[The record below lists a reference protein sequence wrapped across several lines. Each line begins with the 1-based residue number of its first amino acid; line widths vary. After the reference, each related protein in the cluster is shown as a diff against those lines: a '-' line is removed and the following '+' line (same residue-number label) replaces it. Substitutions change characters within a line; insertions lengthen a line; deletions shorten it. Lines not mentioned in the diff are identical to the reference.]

1 MTHQSQDQNTYEQII
16 EQPHT
21 TAFQSQNNHFFRPTM
36 SRQLGSL
43 HRSNSH
49 PTNLTSPIPIIPL
62 FAFPPPDFP
71 SSNVTS
77 GMNSDT
83 NSHISVL
90 YSISQL
96 NNPNIETPDEF
107 ADSEPSPSN
116 HFHNSSNFS
125 QPPFQPILSN
135 NPDPITSTPSYASQV
150 TPTYSS
156 LHSDQS
162 SHSPDTPRISPELD
176 NFITLQQQP
185 YHLHTPTINQ
195 ISSTINS
202 SNPPTPTPSSN
213 YTESLAPS
221 STSTESSHN
230 TNRAYRTFK
239 RKFPN
244 HPFPAKP
251 GTAREYIN
259 HPKHTNTK
267 EFLAITLPSF
277 PQYTLNTPHDTNE
290 TRNFVDEYVLMPT
303 LSWTSY
309 YHFTNPLCLPLSNTH
324 IDIERNT
331 DMLYRL
337 TTPLTARQFTYVG
350 YKKSLKTHTAPR
362 ANEYTLEYYDHNI
375 IRANQDQF
383 LDDDRFANPQITEK
397 FFIKTPY
404 IFTLNI
410 FDRKFDHIISEAL
423 TDTQAYESFKERFQI
438 FSLTFHF
445 LAPHER
451 DLHCSHDIMLRT
463 KQTHTYSYYRFI
475 QNHFDLH
482 TPSRQPHHRFQF
494 INSKYT
500 SPFFLNFTYCIKD
513 TNLHGILRNYDPITQ
528 MYIFCPITKTFNAE
542 ESRPFLI
549 PHEFV
554 QPIEIPILEFIH
566 NTKFNHKLYNLIQNT
581 PYEFAVGTE
590 ELTTIKA
597 LQLLWPLLQTENIIR
612 ILAKLLT
619 TSELIHDIFPH
630 GFFPD
635 D

>member
-1 MTHQSQDQNTYEQII
+1 
-16 EQPHT
+16 
-21 TAFQSQNNHFFRPTM
+21 M

-49 PTNLTSPIPIIPL
+49 PTNLTSSIPIIPL

-83 NSHISVL
+83 NSQISVL

-116 HFHNSSNFS
+116 NFHNPSHFS

-135 NPDPITSTPSYASQV
+135 NPDPITPTPSYASQV

-156 LHSDQS
+156 YHSDQS
-162 SHSPDTPRISPELD
+162 SPDTPRISPELD

-185 YHLHTPTINQ
+185 YHLNTPTINQ
-195 ISSTINS
+195 ISSTTNS
-202 SNPPTPTPSSN
+202 SNPPTPSSN

-221 STSTESSHN
+221 STSTESSLN

-259 HPKHTNTK
+259 HPQHTNTR

-277 PQYTLNTPHDTNE
+277 PQYTLNTPHDANE

-309 YHFTNPLCLPLSNTH
+309 YHFTNPLCLPLTNTS
-324 IDIERNT
+324 IDIDQNK

-350 YKKSLKTHTAPR
+350 YKKSLKIHTAPR

-383 LDDDRFANPQITEK
+383 LDEDRFANPQITEK

-404 IFTLNI
+404 VFTLNI

-423 TDTQAYESFKERFQI
+423 TSTQAYESFKERFQI

-500 SPFFLNFTYCIKD
+500 SPYFLNFTYCIKD

-542 ESRPFLI
+542 ESRPLLI

-566 NTKFNHKLYNLIQNT
+566 NTTFNHKLYNLIQNT

-597 LQLLWPLLQTENIIR
+597 LQLLWPLLQTKNIIR

>member
-1 MTHQSQDQNTYEQII
+1 
-16 EQPHT
+16 
-21 TAFQSQNNHFFRPTM
+21 M

-49 PTNLTSPIPIIPL
+49 PTNLTSSIPIIPL

-83 NSHISVL
+83 NSQISVL

-116 HFHNSSNFS
+116 NFHNPSQFS

-135 NPDPITSTPSYASQV
+135 NPDPITPTPSYASQV

-156 LHSDQS
+156 YHSDQS
-162 SHSPDTPRISPELD
+162 SPDTPRISPELD

-185 YHLHTPTINQ
+185 YHLNTPTINQ
-195 ISSTINS
+195 ISSTTNS
-202 SNPPTPTPSSN
+202 SNPPTPSSN
-213 YTESLAPS
+213 YTESLTPS
-221 STSTESSHN
+221 STSTISSLN

-259 HPKHTNTK
+259 HPQHTNTK

-277 PQYTLNTPHDTNE
+277 PQYTLNTPHDANE

-309 YHFTNPLCLPLSNTH
+309 YHFTNPLCLPLTSTS
-324 IDIERNT
+324 IDIERNK
-331 DMLYRL
+331 DMLYQL

-350 YKKSLKTHTAPR
+350 YKKSLKIHTAPR

-404 IFTLNI
+404 VFTLNI

-423 TDTQAYESFKERFQI
+423 TSTQAYESFKERFQI

-500 SPFFLNFTYCIKD
+500 SPYFLNFTYCIKD

-566 NTKFNHKLYNLIQNT
+566 NTKFNHKLYNLIRNT

-597 LQLLWPLLQTENIIR
+597 LQLLWPLLQTKNIIR

>member
-1 MTHQSQDQNTYEQII
+1 
-16 EQPHT
+16 
-21 TAFQSQNNHFFRPTM
+21 M

-49 PTNLTSPIPIIPL
+49 PTNLTSSIPIIPL

-83 NSHISVL
+83 NSQISVL

-116 HFHNSSNFS
+116 NFHNPSQFS

-135 NPDPITSTPSYASQV
+135 NPDPITPTPSYASQV

-156 LHSDQS
+156 YHSDQS
-162 SHSPDTPRISPELD
+162 SPDTPRISPELD

-185 YHLHTPTINQ
+185 YHLNTPTINQ
-195 ISSTINS
+195 ISSTTNS
-202 SNPPTPTPSSN
+202 SNPPTPSSN

-221 STSTESSHN
+221 STSTESSLN

-259 HPKHTNTK
+259 HPQHTNTR

-277 PQYTLNTPHDTNE
+277 PQYTLNTTHDANE

-309 YHFTNPLCLPLSNTH
+309 YHFTNPLCLPLTNTS
-324 IDIERNT
+324 IDIDRNK

-350 YKKSLKTHTAPR
+350 YKKSLKIHTAPR

-404 IFTLNI
+404 VFTLNI

-423 TDTQAYESFKERFQI
+423 TSTQAYESFKERFQI

-500 SPFFLNFTYCIKD
+500 SPYFLNFTYCIKD

-566 NTKFNHKLYNLIQNT
+566 NTKFNHKLYNLIQST

-597 LQLLWPLLQTENIIR
+597 LQLLWPLLQTKNIIR

>member
-1 MTHQSQDQNTYEQII
+1 
-16 EQPHT
+16 
-21 TAFQSQNNHFFRPTM
+21 M

-116 HFHNSSNFS
+116 NFHNPSNFS

-135 NPDPITSTPSYASQV
+135 NPDPITPTPSYASQV

-156 LHSDQS
+156 YQSDQS

-176 NFITLQQQP
+176 NFITLQQQS
-185 YHLHTPTINQ
+185 YHLNTPTINQ
-195 ISSTINS
+195 ISSTTDP
-202 SNPPTPTPSSN
+202 SNPPTPSSN
-213 YTESLAPS
+213 YTESLTPS
-221 STSTESSHN
+221 STSTISSLN

-259 HPKHTNTK
+259 HPQHTNTK

-277 PQYTLNTPHDTNE
+277 PQYTLNTPHDANE

-309 YHFTNPLCLPLSNTH
+309 YHFTNPLCLPLSNTS
-324 IDIERNT
+324 IDIERNK

-350 YKKSLKTHTAPR
+350 YKKSLKIHTAPR

-383 LDDDRFANPQITEK
+383 LDEDRFANPQITEK

-404 IFTLNI
+404 VFTLNI

-423 TDTQAYESFKERFQI
+423 TNTQAYESFKERFQI

-500 SPFFLNFTYCIKD
+500 SPYFLNFTYCIKD

-566 NTKFNHKLYNLIQNT
+566 NTRFNHKLYNLIQNT

-597 LQLLWPLLQTENIIR
+597 LQLLWPLLQTKNIIR

>member
-1 MTHQSQDQNTYEQII
+1 
-16 EQPHT
+16 
-21 TAFQSQNNHFFRPTM
+21 M

-49 PTNLTSPIPIIPL
+49 PTNLTSSIPIIPL

-83 NSHISVL
+83 NSQISVL

-96 NNPNIETPDEF
+96 NNPNNETPDEF

-116 HFHNSSNFS
+116 NFHNPSHFS

-135 NPDPITSTPSYASQV
+135 NPDPITPTPSYASQV

-156 LHSDQS
+156 YHSDQS
-162 SHSPDTPRISPELD
+162 SPDTPRISPELD

-185 YHLHTPTINQ
+185 YHLNTPTINQ
-195 ISSTINS
+195 ISSTTIS
-202 SNPPTPTPSSN
+202 SNPPTPSSN

-221 STSTESSHN
+221 STSTESSLN

-259 HPKHTNTK
+259 HPQHTNTR

-277 PQYTLNTPHDTNE
+277 PQYTLNTPHDANE

-309 YHFTNPLCLPLSNTH
+309 YHFTNPLCLPLTNTS
-324 IDIERNT
+324 IDIDRNK

-350 YKKSLKTHTAPR
+350 YKKSLKIHTAPR

-404 IFTLNI
+404 VFTLNI

-423 TDTQAYESFKERFQI
+423 TSTQAYESFKERFQI

-500 SPFFLNFTYCIKD
+500 SPYFLNFTYCIKD

-597 LQLLWPLLQTENIIR
+597 LQLLWPLLQTKNIIR

>member
-1 MTHQSQDQNTYEQII
+1 
-16 EQPHT
+16 
-21 TAFQSQNNHFFRPTM
+21 M

-49 PTNLTSPIPIIPL
+49 PTNLTSSIPIIPL

-96 NNPNIETPDEF
+96 NNPNIDIPDEF

-116 HFHNSSNFS
+116 NFHNPSNFS

-135 NPDPITSTPSYASQV
+135 NPDPITPTPSYASQV
-150 TPTYSS
+150 TPIYSS
-156 LHSDQS
+156 YHSDQS

-185 YHLHTPTINQ
+185 YHLNTPTINQ
-195 ISSTINS
+195 ISSTTDS
-202 SNPPTPTPSSN
+202 SNPPTPSTN
-213 YTESLAPS
+213 YTESLTPS
-221 STSTESSHN
+221 STSTISSLN

-259 HPKHTNTK
+259 HPQHTNTK

-277 PQYTLNTPHDTNE
+277 PQYTLNTPHDANE

-309 YHFTNPLCLPLSNTH
+309 YHFTNPLCLPLSSTS
-324 IDIERNT
+324 IDIERNK

-350 YKKSLKTHTAPR
+350 YKKSLKIHTAPR

-404 IFTLNI
+404 VFTLNI

-423 TDTQAYESFKERFQI
+423 TNTQAYESFKERFQI

-500 SPFFLNFTYCIKD
+500 SPYFLNFTYCIKD

-542 ESRPFLI
+542 ESRPLLI

-597 LQLLWPLLQTENIIR
+597 LQLLWPLLQTKNIIR

>member
-1 MTHQSQDQNTYEQII
+1 
-16 EQPHT
+16 
-21 TAFQSQNNHFFRPTM
+21 M

-49 PTNLTSPIPIIPL
+49 PTNLTSSIPIIPL

-83 NSHISVL
+83 NSQISVS

-116 HFHNSSNFS
+116 NFHNPSQFS

-135 NPDPITSTPSYASQV
+135 NPDPITPTPSYASQV

-156 LHSDQS
+156 YHSDQS
-162 SHSPDTPRISPELD
+162 SPDTPRISPELD

-185 YHLHTPTINQ
+185 YHLNTPTINQ
-195 ISSTINS
+195 ISSTTNS
-202 SNPPTPTPSSN
+202 SNPPTPSSN

-221 STSTESSHN
+221 STSTESSLN

-259 HPKHTNTK
+259 HPQHTNTR

-277 PQYTLNTPHDTNE
+277 PQYTLNTPHDANE

-309 YHFTNPLCLPLSNTH
+309 YHFTNPLCLPLTNTS
-324 IDIERNT
+324 IDIDRNK

-350 YKKSLKTHTAPR
+350 YKKSLKIHTAPR

-404 IFTLNI
+404 VFTLNI

-423 TDTQAYESFKERFQI
+423 TSTQAYESFKERFQI

-500 SPFFLNFTYCIKD
+500 SPYFLNFTYCIKD

-597 LQLLWPLLQTENIIR
+597 LQLLWPLLQTKNIIR

-619 TSELIHDIFPH
+619 TSELVHDIFPH

>member
-1 MTHQSQDQNTYEQII
+1 
-16 EQPHT
+16 
-21 TAFQSQNNHFFRPTM
+21 M

-49 PTNLTSPIPIIPL
+49 PTNLPSSIPIIPL

-71 SSNVTS
+71 PSNVTS

-83 NSHISVL
+83 NSQISVL

-116 HFHNSSNFS
+116 NFHNPSHFS

-135 NPDPITSTPSYASQV
+135 NPDPITPTPSYASQV

-156 LHSDQS
+156 YHSDQS
-162 SHSPDTPRISPELD
+162 SPDTPRISPELD

-185 YHLHTPTINQ
+185 YHLNTPTINQ
-195 ISSTINS
+195 ISSTTNS
-202 SNPPTPTPSSN
+202 SNPPTPSSN

-221 STSTESSHN
+221 STSTESSLN

-239 RKFPN
+239 RKFPS

-259 HPKHTNTK
+259 HPQHTNTK

-277 PQYTLNTPHDTNE
+277 PQYTLNTPHDANE
-290 TRNFVDEYVLMPT
+290 TRNFVDEYILMPT

-309 YHFTNPLCLPLSNTH
+309 YHFTNPLCLPLTNTS
-324 IDIERNT
+324 IDTDRNK

-350 YKKSLKTHTAPR
+350 YKKSLKIHTAPR

-404 IFTLNI
+404 VFTLNI

-423 TDTQAYESFKERFQI
+423 TNTQAYESFKERFQI

-500 SPFFLNFTYCIKD
+500 SPYFLNFTYCIKD

-597 LQLLWPLLQTENIIR
+597 LQLLWPLLQTKNIIR

>member
-1 MTHQSQDQNTYEQII
+1 
-16 EQPHT
+16 
-21 TAFQSQNNHFFRPTM
+21 M

-49 PTNLTSPIPIIPL
+49 PTNLPSSIPIIPL

-71 SSNVTS
+71 PSNVTS

-83 NSHISVL
+83 NSQISVL

-116 HFHNSSNFS
+116 NFHNPSHFS

-135 NPDPITSTPSYASQV
+135 NPDPITPTPSYASQV

-156 LHSDQS
+156 YHSDQS
-162 SHSPDTPRISPELD
+162 SPDTPRISPELD

-185 YHLHTPTINQ
+185 YHLNTPTINQ
-195 ISSTINS
+195 ISSTTNS
-202 SNPPTPTPSSN
+202 SNPPTPSSN

-221 STSTESSHN
+221 STTTESSLN

-259 HPKHTNTK
+259 HPQHTNTK

-277 PQYTLNTPHDTNE
+277 PQYTLNTPHDANE

-309 YHFTNPLCLPLSNTH
+309 YHFTNPLCLPLTNTS
-324 IDIERNT
+324 IDTDRNK

-350 YKKSLKTHTAPR
+350 YKKSLKIHTAPR

-404 IFTLNI
+404 VFTLNI

-423 TDTQAYESFKERFQI
+423 TNTQAYESFKERFQI

-500 SPFFLNFTYCIKD
+500 SPYFLNFTYCIKD

-597 LQLLWPLLQTENIIR
+597 LQLLWPLLQTKNIIR

>member
-1 MTHQSQDQNTYEQII
+1 
-16 EQPHT
+16 
-21 TAFQSQNNHFFRPTM
+21 M

-49 PTNLTSPIPIIPL
+49 PTNLTSSIPIIPL

-83 NSHISVL
+83 NSQISVL

-116 HFHNSSNFS
+116 NFHKPSHFS

-135 NPDPITSTPSYASQV
+135 NPDPITPTPSYASQV

-156 LHSDQS
+156 YHSDQS
-162 SHSPDTPRISPELD
+162 SPDTPRISPELD

-185 YHLHTPTINQ
+185 YHLNTPTINQ
-195 ISSTINS
+195 ISSTTNS
-202 SNPPTPTPSSN
+202 SNPPTPSSN

-221 STSTESSHN
+221 STSTESSLN

-259 HPKHTNTK
+259 HPQHTNTR

-277 PQYTLNTPHDTNE
+277 PQYTLNTPHDANE

-309 YHFTNPLCLPLSNTH
+309 YHFTNPLCLPLTNTS
-324 IDIERNT
+324 IDIDRNK

-350 YKKSLKTHTAPR
+350 YKKSLKIHTAPR

-404 IFTLNI
+404 VFTLNI

-423 TDTQAYESFKERFQI
+423 TSTQAYESFKERFQI

-500 SPFFLNFTYCIKD
+500 SPYFLNFTYCIKD

-597 LQLLWPLLQTENIIR
+597 LQLLWPLLQTKNIIR

>member
-1 MTHQSQDQNTYEQII
+1 
-16 EQPHT
+16 
-21 TAFQSQNNHFFRPTM
+21 M

-49 PTNLTSPIPIIPL
+49 PTNLTSSIPIIPL

-83 NSHISVL
+83 NSQISVL

-116 HFHNSSNFS
+116 NFHNPSQFS

-135 NPDPITSTPSYASQV
+135 NPDPITPTPSYASQV

-156 LHSDQS
+156 YHSDQS
-162 SHSPDTPRISPELD
+162 SPDTPRISPELD

-185 YHLHTPTINQ
+185 YHLNTPTINQ
-195 ISSTINS
+195 ISSTTNS
-202 SNPPTPTPSSN
+202 SNPPTPSSN

-221 STSTESSHN
+221 STSTESSLN

-259 HPKHTNTK
+259 HPQHTNTR

-277 PQYTLNTPHDTNE
+277 PQYTLNTPHDANE

-309 YHFTNPLCLPLSNTH
+309 YHFTNPLCLPLTNTS
-324 IDIERNT
+324 IDIDRNK

-350 YKKSLKTHTAPR
+350 YKKSLKIHTAPR

-397 FFIKTPY
+397 FFIKTLY
-404 IFTLNI
+404 VFTLNI

-423 TDTQAYESFKERFQI
+423 TSTQAYESFKERFQI

-500 SPFFLNFTYCIKD
+500 SPYFLNFTYCIKD

-590 ELTTIKA
+590 ELTIIKA
-597 LQLLWPLLQTENIIR
+597 LQLLWPLLQTKNIIR

>member
-1 MTHQSQDQNTYEQII
+1 
-16 EQPHT
+16 
-21 TAFQSQNNHFFRPTM
+21 M

-116 HFHNSSNFS
+116 NFHNPSNFS

-135 NPDPITSTPSYASQV
+135 NPDPITPTPSYASQV

-156 LHSDQS
+156 YQSDQS
-162 SHSPDTPRISPELD
+162 SHSPDTPRISSELD

-185 YHLHTPTINQ
+185 YHLNTPTINQ
-195 ISSTINS
+195 ISSTTIS
-202 SNPPTPTPSSN
+202 SNPPTPSSN
-213 YTESLAPS
+213 YTESLTPS
-221 STSTESSHN
+221 STSTISSLN

-259 HPKHTNTK
+259 HPQYTNTK

-277 PQYTLNTPHDTNE
+277 PQYTLNTPHDANE

-309 YHFTNPLCLPLSNTH
+309 YHFTNPLCLPLSSTS
-324 IDIERNT
+324 IDIERNK
-331 DMLYRL
+331 DMLYQL

-350 YKKSLKTHTAPR
+350 YKKSLKIHTAPR

-500 SPFFLNFTYCIKD
+500 SPYFLNFTYCIKD

-549 PHEFV
+549 PHEFL

-597 LQLLWPLLQTENIIR
+597 LQLLWPLLQTKNIIR

>member
-1 MTHQSQDQNTYEQII
+1 
-16 EQPHT
+16 
-21 TAFQSQNNHFFRPTM
+21 M

-49 PTNLTSPIPIIPL
+49 PTNLTSSIPIIPL

-83 NSHISVL
+83 NSQISVL

-116 HFHNSSNFS
+116 NFHNPSHFS

-135 NPDPITSTPSYASQV
+135 NPDPITPTPSYASQV

-156 LHSDQS
+156 YHSDQS
-162 SHSPDTPRISPELD
+162 SPDTPRISPELD

-185 YHLHTPTINQ
+185 YHLNAPTINQ
-195 ISSTINS
+195 ISSTTNS
-202 SNPPTPTPSSN
+202 SNPPTPSSN

-221 STSTESSHN
+221 STSTESSLN

-259 HPKHTNTK
+259 HPQHTNTR

-277 PQYTLNTPHDTNE
+277 PQYTLNTPHDANE

-309 YHFTNPLCLPLSNTH
+309 YHFTNPLCLPLTNTS
-324 IDIERNT
+324 IDIDRNK

-350 YKKSLKTHTAPR
+350 YKKSLKIHTAPR

-404 IFTLNI
+404 VFTLNI
-410 FDRKFDHIISEAL
+410 FDRKFGHIISEAL
-423 TDTQAYESFKERFQI
+423 TNTQAYESFKERFQI

-500 SPFFLNFTYCIKD
+500 SPYFLNFTYCIKD

-597 LQLLWPLLQTENIIR
+597 LQLLWPLLQTKNIIR

>member
-1 MTHQSQDQNTYEQII
+1 
-16 EQPHT
+16 
-21 TAFQSQNNHFFRPTM
+21 M

-49 PTNLTSPIPIIPL
+49 PTNLPSSIPIIPL
-62 FAFPPPDFP
+62 FAFPPPNFP
-71 SSNVTS
+71 PSNVTS

-83 NSHISVL
+83 NSQISVL

-116 HFHNSSNFS
+116 NFHNPSHFS

-135 NPDPITSTPSYASQV
+135 NPDPITPTPSYASQV

-156 LHSDQS
+156 YHSDQS
-162 SHSPDTPRISPELD
+162 SPDTPRISPELD

-195 ISSTINS
+195 ISSTTNS
-202 SNPPTPTPSSN
+202 SNPPTPSSN

-221 STSTESSHN
+221 STSTESSLN

-259 HPKHTNTK
+259 HPQHTNTK

-277 PQYTLNTPHDTNE
+277 PQYTLNTPHDANE

-309 YHFTNPLCLPLSNTH
+309 YHFTNPLCLPLTNTS
-324 IDIERNT
+324 IDTDRNK

-350 YKKSLKTHTAPR
+350 YKKSLKIHTAPR

-404 IFTLNI
+404 VFTLNI

-423 TDTQAYESFKERFQI
+423 TNTQAYESFKERFQI

-500 SPFFLNFTYCIKD
+500 SPYFLNFTYCIKD

-597 LQLLWPLLQTENIIR
+597 LQLLWPLLQTKNIIR

>member
-1 MTHQSQDQNTYEQII
+1 
-16 EQPHT
+16 
-21 TAFQSQNNHFFRPTM
+21 M

-49 PTNLTSPIPIIPL
+49 PTNLPSSIPIIPL

-71 SSNVTS
+71 PSNVTS

-83 NSHISVL
+83 NSQISVL

-96 NNPNIETPDEF
+96 NNSNIETPDEF

-116 HFHNSSNFS
+116 NFHNPSHFS

-135 NPDPITSTPSYASQV
+135 NPDPITPTPSYASQV

-156 LHSDQS
+156 YHSDQS
-162 SHSPDTPRISPELD
+162 SPDTPRISPELD

-185 YHLHTPTINQ
+185 YHLNTPTINQ
-195 ISSTINS
+195 ISSTTNS
-202 SNPPTPTPSSN
+202 SNPPTPSSN

-221 STSTESSHN
+221 STSTESSLN

-259 HPKHTNTK
+259 HPQHTNTK

-277 PQYTLNTPHDTNE
+277 PQYTLNTPHDANE

-309 YHFTNPLCLPLSNTH
+309 YHFTNPLCLPLTNTS
-324 IDIERNT
+324 IDTDRNK

-350 YKKSLKTHTAPR
+350 YKKSLKIHTAPR

-404 IFTLNI
+404 VFTLNI

-423 TDTQAYESFKERFQI
+423 TNTQAYESFKERFQI

-500 SPFFLNFTYCIKD
+500 SPYFLNFTYCIKD

-566 NTKFNHKLYNLIQNT
+566 NTKFNHKLYNLIQTT

-597 LQLLWPLLQTENIIR
+597 LQLLWPLLQTKNIIR

>member
-1 MTHQSQDQNTYEQII
+1 
-16 EQPHT
+16 
-21 TAFQSQNNHFFRPTM
+21 M

-116 HFHNSSNFS
+116 NFHHPSNFS
-125 QPPFQPILSN
+125 QPPSQPILSN
-135 NPDPITSTPSYASQV
+135 NPDPITPTPSYASQV

-156 LHSDQS
+156 YHSDQS

-185 YHLHTPTINQ
+185 YHLNTPTINQ
-195 ISSTINS
+195 ISSTTNS
-202 SNPPTPTPSSN
+202 SNPPTPSSN
-213 YTESLAPS
+213 YTESLTPS
-221 STSTESSHN
+221 STSTISSLN

-259 HPKHTNTK
+259 HPQHTNTK

-277 PQYTLNTPHDTNE
+277 PQYTLNTPHDANE

-309 YHFTNPLCLPLSNTH
+309 YHFTNPLCLPLSSTS
-324 IDIERNT
+324 IDIDRNK
-331 DMLYRL
+331 DMLYQL

-350 YKKSLKTHTAPR
+350 YKKSLKIHTAPR

-482 TPSRQPHHRFQF
+482 TPSRQSHHRFQF

-500 SPFFLNFTYCIKD
+500 SPYFLNFTYCIKE

-549 PHEFV
+549 PHEFL

-597 LQLLWPLLQTENIIR
+597 LQLLWPLLQTKNIIR

>member
-1 MTHQSQDQNTYEQII
+1 
-16 EQPHT
+16 
-21 TAFQSQNNHFFRPTM
+21 M

-49 PTNLTSPIPIIPL
+49 PTNLTSSIPIIPL

-83 NSHISVL
+83 NSQISVL

-116 HFHNSSNFS
+116 NFHNPSQFS

-135 NPDPITSTPSYASQV
+135 NPDPITPTPSYASQV

-156 LHSDQS
+156 YHSDQS
-162 SHSPDTPRISPELD
+162 SPDTPRISPELD

-185 YHLHTPTINQ
+185 YHLNTPTINQ
-195 ISSTINS
+195 ISSTTNS
-202 SNPPTPTPSSN
+202 SNPPTPSSN

-221 STSTESSHN
+221 STSTESSLN

-259 HPKHTNTK
+259 HPQHTNTR

-277 PQYTLNTPHDTNE
+277 PQYTLNTPHDANE

-309 YHFTNPLCLPLSNTH
+309 YHFTNPLCLPLTNTS
-324 IDIERNT
+324 IDIDRNK

-350 YKKSLKTHTAPR
+350 YKKSLKIHTAPR

-404 IFTLNI
+404 VFTLNI

-423 TDTQAYESFKERFQI
+423 TSTQAYESFKERFQI

-500 SPFFLNFTYCIKD
+500 SPYFLNFTYCIKD

-597 LQLLWPLLQTENIIR
+597 LQLLWPLLQTKNIIR

>member
-1 MTHQSQDQNTYEQII
+1 
-16 EQPHT
+16 
-21 TAFQSQNNHFFRPTM
+21 M

-49 PTNLTSPIPIIPL
+49 PTNLTSSIPIIPL

-83 NSHISVL
+83 NSQISVL

-96 NNPNIETPDEF
+96 KNPNIETPDEF

-116 HFHNSSNFS
+116 NFHNPSHFS

-135 NPDPITSTPSYASQV
+135 NPDPITPTPSYASQV

-156 LHSDQS
+156 YHSDQS
-162 SHSPDTPRISPELD
+162 SPDTPRISPELD

-185 YHLHTPTINQ
+185 YHLNTPTINQ
-195 ISSTINS
+195 ISSTTNS
-202 SNPPTPTPSSN
+202 SNPPTPSSN

-221 STSTESSHN
+221 STSTESSLN

-259 HPKHTNTK
+259 HPQHTNTR

-277 PQYTLNTPHDTNE
+277 PQYTLNTPHDANE

-309 YHFTNPLCLPLSNTH
+309 YHFTNPLCLPLTNTS
-324 IDIERNT
+324 IDIDRNK

-350 YKKSLKTHTAPR
+350 YKKSLKIHTAPR

-383 LDDDRFANPQITEK
+383 LDDDRIANPQITEK

-404 IFTLNI
+404 VFTLNI

-423 TDTQAYESFKERFQI
+423 TSTQAYESFKERFQI

-500 SPFFLNFTYCIKD
+500 SPYFLNFTYCIKD

-597 LQLLWPLLQTENIIR
+597 LQLLWPLLQTKNIIR